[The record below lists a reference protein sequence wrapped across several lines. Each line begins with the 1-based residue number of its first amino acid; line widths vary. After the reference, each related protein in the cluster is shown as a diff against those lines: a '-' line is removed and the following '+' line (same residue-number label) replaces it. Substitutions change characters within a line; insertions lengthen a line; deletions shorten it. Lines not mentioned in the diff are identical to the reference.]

1 MVKVELIN
9 REIPAWEL
17 INCES
22 AEMYLPKF
30 TENFKFINNINYIST
45 FIKRAN
51 WTLDEIFKEDLCL
64 SRAWQKWLKSAPNRH
79 L

>member
-30 TENFKFINNINYIST
+30 IENFKVINNINYIST
-45 FIKRAN
+45 FITRAN
-51 WTLDEIFKEDLCL
+51 WTLDEILKKIFAYHGLC
-64 SRAWQKWLKSAPNRH
+64 KSG
-79 L
+79 